1 MNMESDS
8 INDLLP
14 GKFFNT
20 DDVREKPVT
29 LTIAGFEVG
38 TLKGQDGAETKAGF
52 VCFEGTDRR
61 LVVKPAI
68 VENLRELFGASR
80 SAMIGKRVEAYF
92 EKNVSFGGK
101 KVGGL
106 RLRAASGAAAG
117 SNKDSF

>member
-1 MNMESDS
+1 MNANSDS

-14 GKFFNT
+14 GKFLNT
-20 DDVREKPVT
+20 DDVREAPIT

-38 TLKGQDGAETKAGF
+38 SLKDKEGNDTKAGF
-52 VCFEGTDRR
+52 VCFEGTDRK

-80 SAMIGKRVEAYF
+80 SKMIGKQVEAYF

-101 KVGGL
+101 KCGGL
-106 RLRAASGAAAG
+106 RLRAASGAAA
-117 SNKDSF
+117 SSDKAPF